1 MKDISQLYPGK
12 NLIPVESIVDTPPI
26 AVAIS
31 ADVVDPINDTPIL
44 NVGTEGGEITEALV
58 ADNAAVEGTDLT
70 ITNQE
75 LASSARVGDTVEIL
89 IDGVATNRIVK
100 DINTVDG
107 IVIFES
113 TDPAADLAAIT
124 AAATLSLSVVAET
137 SVFTGDVIGDVT
149 GDVTGDLVGTAT
161 NSEHI
166 LITDNDSVVTGQK
179 EVLYMHIDDY
189 EDAAFVPVNTTLY
202 LLHDS

>member
-89 IDGVATNRIVK
+89 IDGVATNRVVK

-113 TDPAADLAAIT
+113 ETPAADLAAIT

-137 SVFTGDVIGDVT
+137 SVFTGDVIGNVT
-149 GDVTGDLVGTAT
+149 GDVTGTATNAEFIFRYESDADTTGTAT
-161 NSEHI
+161 K
-166 LITDNDSVVTGQK
+166 VVYLT
-179 EVLYMHIDDY
+179 ETEY
-189 EDAAFVPVNTTLY
+189 EDLATKSPNSLY
-202 LLHDS
+202 LIREDD

>member
-12 NLIPVESIVDTPPI
+12 NSIPVESIVDTPPI

-58 ADNAAVEGTDLT
+58 ADNAAVVGTDLT
-70 ITNQE
+70 IVNQE

-137 SVFTGDVIGDVT
+137 SVFTGNVVGDVT
-149 GDVTGDLVGTAT
+149 GTATNAEFIFRYESDADTTGTAT
-161 NSEHI
+161 K
-166 LITDNDSVVTGQK
+166 VVYLT
-179 EVLYMHIDDY
+179 ETEY
-189 EDAAFVPVNTTLY
+189 EDLATKSPNSLY
-202 LLHDS
+202 LIREDD